1 MQSAKCL
8 GNPECEIHHQSNHI
22 IFPLMSRNARSN
34 ENGRFDKISSNWVNA
49 HGFDNFGEFQSN
61 LSNWNQLGGINDFG
75 NFNYHSI
82 ASLVISSNLLIHV
95 TYLTSVPHDLFNFS
109 SMVFG
114 RAHRSLATRVTSLLM
129 QSAKLMHPIG
139 G

>member
-1 MQSAKCL
+1 M
-8 GNPECEIHHQSNHI
+8 
-22 IFPLMSRNARSN
+22 
-34 ENGRFDKISSNWVNA
+34 NA
-49 HGFDNFGEFQSN
+49 HGFDDFGEFQSN
-61 LSNWNQLGGINDFG
+61 LSNWNQLGGIIDFG
-75 NFNYHSI
+75 N
-82 ASLVISSNLLIHV
+82 LVISSNLLIHV